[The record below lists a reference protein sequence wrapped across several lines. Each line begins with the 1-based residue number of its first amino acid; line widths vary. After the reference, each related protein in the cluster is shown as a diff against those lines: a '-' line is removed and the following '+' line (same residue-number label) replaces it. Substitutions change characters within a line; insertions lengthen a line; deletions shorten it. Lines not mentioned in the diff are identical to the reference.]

1 MHRTRL
7 LAIALMILSWCLY
20 GEAGRADRIGIT
32 INAVNSLLGE
42 AQLDLSIK
50 YGDFEFSLK
59 PGLRFAYVLESG
71 GWMAGRGV
79 SVQPTLR
86 HYFTPSLYLGLTLP
100 AVLWLDPP
108 HPLHD
113 LAFVVRTGVAP
124 VAGWRCA
131 LGPLLVAVE
140 LGAGIG
146 AQHVFFES
154 PEAYGIAGWLVLRGE
169 LAVGLAFRRKEPQTA
184 R

>member
-1 MHRTRL
+1 MYRTRL
-7 LAIALMILSWCLY
+7 LAIALMILCWTLY
-20 GEAGRADRIGIT
+20 GEARKADRIGIS
-32 INAVNSLLGE
+32 INAVNTLLGE

-50 YGDFEFSLK
+50 YGDFEFGLK
-59 PGLRFAYVLESG
+59 PGLRFAYVLDGG
-71 GWMAGRGV
+71 GWISGRGA
-79 SVQPTLR
+79 SVHPTFR
-86 HYFTPSLYLGLTLP
+86 HYFTRSLYLGLTVP
-100 AVLWLDPP
+100 VVFWLDPP
-108 HPLHD
+108 HPLYD

-124 VAGWRCA
+124 VAGWRYA

-154 PEAYGIAGWLVLRGE
+154 PDAYGITGWLVLHGE
-169 LAVGLAFRRKEPQTA
+169 LAVGLAFSRKELQAA